1 MTEVYYPTLT
11 DVAVLARKIG
21 APIRDLG
28 LIESALARPRTSIFG
43 DDAYPDLFT
52 KAAALLQS
60 LVANHAFVDG
70 NKRMGWVVAV
80 TFLAANGAVT
90 SIDVDQDKAYRLV
103 ISVADGSMRDVSATA
118 MELRALFAR

>member
-1 MTEVYYPTLT
+1 VTDVYYPTLA

-28 LIESALARPRTSIFG
+28 LIESALARPQTSVFG

-70 NKRMGWVVAV
+70 NKRMGWVVTV
-80 TFLAANGAVT
+80 TFLAVNGAVT
-90 SIDVDQDKAYRLV
+90 SFDVDQDQAYRLV
-103 ISVADGSMRDVSATA
+103 ISVADGSLRDVSATA
-118 MELRALFAR
+118 TELRALFVR

>member
-1 MTEVYYPTLT
+1 MTEVYYPTLA

-28 LIESALARPRTSIFG
+28 LIESALARPQTSIFG
-43 DDAYPDLFT
+43 DDAYPELFT

-60 LVANHAFVDG
+60 IVANHAFVDG

-90 SIDVDQDKAYRLV
+90 SIDVDQDKAYQLV
-103 ISVADGSMRDVSATA
+103 ISVADGSMHDVSATA
-118 MELRALFAR
+118 IELRALFAR